1 VPPEPSDTAEAVHRL
16 KEEVDQLTLQQSK
29 ALRMATLVGMT
40 PEEAQDYDARRKLIL
55 KYVQDLAVLEE
66 SQ

>member
-1 VPPEPSDTAEAVHRL
+1 
-16 KEEVDQLTLQQSK
+16 
-29 ALRMATLVGMT
+29 MATLVGMT
-40 PEEAQDYDARRKLIL
+40 PDEAQDYDARRKLIL